1 MQIKLYNTTDDNIKV
16 NKTLSDEVVYNIKLK
31 AETSIIE
38 PTIILQTENYIT
50 SNYAYIE
57 HFNRYYYIENIVIFP
72 NNIYNISLRCDV
84 LMSYKDDIL
93 NSYAYIEQQTNVN
106 EYYNSDYQSEVRKE
120 VDIYKSNVIL
130 EEGKENVLVT
140 IGGV

>member
-16 NKTLSDEVVYNIKLK
+16 NKTLSDEVVYNIKIK

-57 HFNRYYYIENIVIFP
+57 HFNRYYYIENIVVFP
-72 NNIYNISLRCDV
+72 SNIYNISLRCDV

-130 EEGKENVLVT
+130 EEGKENVLVA

>member
-57 HFNRYYYIENIVIFP
+57 HFNRYYYIENVVVYP
-72 NNIYNISLRCDV
+72 NNVYNISLRCDV

-120 VDIYKSNVIL
+120 VDIYKSNVVL
-130 EEGKENVLVT
+130 EEGKENILVA

>member
-57 HFNRYYYIENIVIFP
+57 HFNRYYYIENIVVFP

-130 EEGKENVLVT
+130 EEGKENVLVA

>member
-16 NKTLSDEVVYNIKLK
+16 DKLLSDEVVYNIKLK

-38 PTIILQTENYIT
+38 PTIILQTKNHIT

-57 HFNRYYYIENIVIFP
+57 HFNRYYYIENIVVYP

-93 NSYAYIEQQTNVN
+93 NSYAYIEQQTQVN

-130 EEGKENVLVT
+130 DDGKENILVV

>member
-16 NKTLSDEVVYNIKLK
+16 NKTLSDEVVYNIKIK

-50 SNYAYIE
+50 SNYTYIE
-57 HFNRYYYIENIVIFP
+57 HFNRYYYIENIVVFP

-130 EEGKENVLVT
+130 EEGKENVLVA

>member
-16 NKTLSDEVVYNIKLK
+16 NKTLSDEVVYNIKIK

-57 HFNRYYYIENIVIFP
+57 HFNRYYYIENIVVFP

-130 EEGKENVLVT
+130 EEGKENVLVA

>member
-130 EEGKENVLVT
+130 EEGKENVLVA

>member
-16 NKTLSDEVVYNIKLK
+16 NKTLSDEVVYNIKIK

-130 EEGKENVLVT
+130 EEGKENVLVA

>member
-38 PTIILQTENYIT
+38 PTIILQTENYMT

-57 HFNRYYYIENIVIFP
+57 HFNRYYYIENIVVFP

-106 EYYNSDYQSEVRKE
+106 KYYNSDYQSEVRKE

-130 EEGKENVLVT
+130 EEGKENVLVA

>member
-16 NKTLSDEVVYNIKLK
+16 NKALSDEFVYNIKLK

-38 PTIILQTENYIT
+38 PNIVLQTENYIT

-57 HFNRYYYIENIVIFP
+57 HFNRYYYIENIVIYP
-72 NNIYNISLRCDV
+72 NNVYNISLRCDV

-93 NSYAYIEQQTNVN
+93 NSYAYIEQQTQVN

-130 EEGKENVLVT
+130 DDGKENILVA